1 MDLEVLNALGLTTDL
16 IGIFLFRHDRRRV
29 TDAYANQF
37 QELVRF
43 GSALILALVVVAV
56 LDFGRCIHQLYG
68 RLKSLGYGYLVL
80 EADIP

>member
-1 MDLEVLNALGLTTDL
+1 MHLEVLNALGLATDL
-16 IGIFLFRHDRRRV
+16 ICIFLFRQDCRRLPRRLC
-29 TDAYANQF
+29 QF

-43 GSALILALVVVAV
+43 GSALILALVIVAV
-56 LDFGRCIHQLYG
+56 LDIGRCIHQLYC